1 MINGKAPDG
10 KWTAADIKRATK
22 DVTFEIAVTR
32 EQTAKGGAGV
42 KLHVVNL
49 GADAKAV
56 KGSVNTLKFDI
67 PIIYSTKPVN

>member
-56 KGSVNTLKFDI
+56 KGSVKLKFDI
-67 PIIYSTKPVN
+67 PIIYPTKPMN